1 MFQNGKIRYYSYDI
15 NACGNGTILR
25 AFIRGKTKMTI
36 YENIMRLTSYALTC
50 ALIKEEDVIY
60 TQNKLLE
67 LFALDGFE
75 TPVAPELPAVKTED
89 LESILQEMLDY
100 AAEKKLF
107 DDQGIVSRDLF
118 DTKIMGLLVPP
129 PSVAISTFKKLYAE
143 SAEKATDWFYKFS
156 RDTDY
161 IRRYRIIKDVKWQT
175 STEYGDL
182 DITINLSKPEKDP
195 KAIAAARNAKQGGYP
210 ACLLCK
216 ENEGYAG
223 RMNHAARQN
232 HRIIPITLNG
242 EKWYFQYS
250 PYVYYNEHCIIL
262 SAEHVPMKIDRNTF
276 VRLLDFVTQ
285 FPHYTL
291 GSNADIPIVGGSILT
306 HNHFQGGRYIFPMA
320 KAPVET
326 KFSLPGF
333 KNVEAGIVK
342 WPMSLIRIDS
352 EDKNALI
359 EAASHILDKWRAY
372 TDKDA
377 FVFAET
383 DGEPHNTITPIARR
397 RGDMYELDLV
407 LRNNITTEEHPLGV
421 YHPHANLH
429 HIKKEN
435 IGLIEVMG
443 LAVLPSRLKNELSLL
458 KDAMLA
464 GNDIRKDDLLSK
476 HADWAV
482 EIRKTHP
489 DFNAANADAILK
501 EETGIVFSHVL
512 EDAGVYKR
520 TAEGKAA
527 FMRFIATL

>member
-1 MFQNGKIRYYSYDI
+1 
-15 NACGNGTILR
+15 
-25 AFIRGKTKMTI
+25 MTI
-36 YENIMRLTSYALTC
+36 YENIGRITSYALNC
-50 ALIKEEDVIY
+50 GLIKKEDVIY
-60 TQNKLLE
+60 TENRLLE
-67 LFALDGFE
+67 LFKLDGFE
-75 TPVAPELPAVKTED
+75 TPEAAQLPSVKTEE
-89 LESILQEMLDY
+89 LETILKEMLDY

-107 DDQGIVSRDLF
+107 EDLGTVSRDLF

-129 PSVAISTFKKLYAE
+129 PSVAIETFKNLYE
-143 SAEKATDWFYKFS
+143 KSAEKATDWFYKFS
-156 RDTDY
+156 CDTDY
-161 IRRYRIIKDVKWQT
+161 IRRYRIIKDMKWQT
-175 STEYGDL
+175 STQYGDL

-232 HRIIPITLNG
+232 HRIMPITLNG
-242 EKWYFQYS
+242 ESWFFQYS

-262 SAEHVPMKIDRNTF
+262 SGEHIPMKIDRNTF

-306 HNHFQGGRYIFPMA
+306 HNHFQGGRYTFPMA

-326 KFSLPGF
+326 EFTLPGF
-333 KNVEAGIVK
+333 KNVKAGIVK

-352 EDKNALI
+352 TDKEELTK
-359 EAASHILDKWRAY
+359 AADHILKKWRSY
-372 TDKDA
+372 TDKEA
-377 FVFAET
+377 FILAET

-397 RGDMYELDLV
+397 KGDLYELDLV

-443 LAVLPSRLKNELSLL
+443 LAVLPSRLKKELSLL
-458 KDAMLA
+458 QEAMLA
-464 GNDIRKDDLLSK
+464 GADISKDELLSK
-476 HADWAV
+476 HADWAQ
-482 EIRKTHP
+482 EILKKHT
-489 DFNAANADAILK
+489 DFNGKNAEAILK
-501 EETGIVFSHVL
+501 EETGLVFSHVL

-520 TAEGKAA
+520 TEEGKAA
-527 FMRFIATL
+527 FMRFVETL

>member
-1 MFQNGKIRYYSYDI
+1 M
-15 NACGNGTILR
+15 
-25 AFIRGKTKMTI
+25 
-36 YENIMRLTSYALTC
+36 
-50 ALIKEEDVIY
+50 
-60 TQNKLLE
+60 E

-161 IRRYRIIKDVKWQT
+161 IRRYRIVKDVKWQT

-306 HNHFQGGRYIFPMA
+306 HNHFQGGRYVFPMA
-320 KAPVET
+320 KAPV
-326 KFSLPGF
+326 K
-333 KNVEAGIVK
+333 
-342 WPMSLIRIDS
+342 
-352 EDKNALI
+352 LI
-359 EAASHILDKWRAY
+359 E
-372 TDKDA
+372 
-377 FVFAET
+377 F
-383 DGEPHNTITPIARR
+383 
-397 RGDMYELDLV
+397 
-407 LRNNITTEEHPLGV
+407 
-421 YHPHANLH
+421 
-429 HIKKEN
+429 
-435 IGLIEVMG
+435 
-443 LAVLPSRLKNELSLL
+443 
-458 KDAMLA
+458 
-464 GNDIRKDDLLSK
+464 
-476 HADWAV
+476 
-482 EIRKTHP
+482 
-489 DFNAANADAILK
+489 
-501 EETGIVFSHVL
+501 
-512 EDAGVYKR
+512 
-520 TAEGKAA
+520 
-527 FMRFIATL
+527 

>member
-1 MFQNGKIRYYSYDI
+1 
-15 NACGNGTILR
+15 
-25 AFIRGKTKMTI
+25 
-36 YENIMRLTSYALTC
+36 
-50 ALIKEEDVIY
+50 
-60 TQNKLLE
+60 
-67 LFALDGFE
+67 
-75 TPVAPELPAVKTED
+75 
-89 LESILQEMLDY
+89 
-100 AAEKKLF
+100 
-107 DDQGIVSRDLF
+107 
-118 DTKIMGLLVPP
+118 
-129 PSVAISTFKKLYAE
+129 
-143 SAEKATDWFYKFS
+143 
-156 RDTDY
+156 
-161 IRRYRIIKDVKWQT
+161 
-175 STEYGDL
+175 
-182 DITINLSKPEKDP
+182 
-195 KAIAAARNAKQGGYP
+195 
-210 ACLLCK
+210 
-216 ENEGYAG
+216 
-223 RMNHAARQN
+223 
-232 HRIIPITLNG
+232 
-242 EKWYFQYS
+242 
-250 PYVYYNEHCIIL
+250 
-262 SAEHVPMKIDRNTF
+262 
-276 VRLLDFVTQ
+276 
-285 FPHYTL
+285 
-291 GSNADIPIVGGSILT
+291 
-306 HNHFQGGRYIFPMA
+306 MA

-326 KFSLPGF
+326 KFALPGF

-435 IGLIEVMG
+435 LGLIEVMG

-464 GNDIRKDDLLSK
+464 GNDIRKDELLSK
-476 HADWAV
+476 HADWAD
-482 EIRKTHP
+482 EIRKAHP
-489 DFNAANADAILK
+489 DFCAANADAILK

-520 TAEGKAA
+520 TPDGKAA